1 MFTSTS
7 GITNAGAGVVC
18 CANVVA
24 SVGTTVG
31 EIVVGASVA
40 MEKRIEYPFNGL
52 ILL

>member
-18 CANVVA
+18 ANVTA

-40 MEKRIEYPFNGL
+40 IEKRIEYPFNGL